1 MVFYGIYICQMVLH
15 MKIMLNSLLVLF
27 VSSAPSIPDTQ
38 TNEQMVYFATDHQM
52 WALDVEA
59 FTYTPVVSLNPT
71 DSVLGRFI
79 VTQDP
84 TQIYFIEH
92 TQAETDDTLNIYDPQ
107 TDTIERIYSHP
118 HLSAMTSPHHEM
130 MFLSLIDME
139 HPERS
144 SVCLLSLRSKA
155 CDTVDIPRSFG
166 SLYWL
171 EDRAFLMIEND
182 GSLESDAIRVYQL
195 PSSEEDRLELV
206 SETFLEGFR
215 SVYPTA
221 MKGTSVYFINY
232 DALSDEKILYSLDT
246 QTFELTE
253 RTDVKISD
261 VPARVIAIR
270 ISPDGK
276 YLAYKIMLDLYV
288 VDLSSGQTVSQIPD
302 VYMFQWVSNE
312 TLVASRSG
320 SRAELYELSL
330 INVVENVTSE
340 RLPIAEETVSVWFSK
355 SL

>member
-1 MVFYGIYICQMVLH
+1 MVLH
-15 MKIMLNSLLVLF
+15 MKVMLNSLLVLL
-27 VSSAPSIPDTQ
+27 VSSACSILGSPTDKHI
-38 TNEQMVYFATDHQM
+38 VYFSTDHQM

-79 VTQDP
+79 MTQDP

-107 TDTIERIYSHP
+107 TDTIERIYLHP

-144 SVCLLSLRSKA
+144 SVCLFSRPSQT

-182 GSLESDAIRVYQL
+182 GWI
-195 PSSEEDRLELV
+195 
-206 SETFLEGFR
+206 
-215 SVYPTA
+215 
-221 MKGTSVYFINY
+221 
-232 DALSDEKILYSLDT
+232 
-246 QTFELTE
+246 
-253 RTDVKISD
+253 
-261 VPARVIAIR
+261 IR
-270 ISPDGK
+270 I
-276 YLAYKIMLDLYV
+276 
-288 VDLSSGQTVSQIPD
+288 
-302 VYMFQWVSNE
+302 
-312 TLVASRSG
+312 
-320 SRAELYELSL
+320 
-330 INVVENVTSE
+330 
-340 RLPIAEETVSVWFSK
+340 
-355 SL
+355 

>member
-1 MVFYGIYICQMVLH
+1 MVLH
-15 MKIMLNSLLVLF
+15 MKIMLNILLVLF

-59 FTYTPVVSLNPT
+59 FTYTPVFSLNPT

-107 TDTIERIYSHP
+107 TDTTERIYSHP
-118 HLSAMTSPHHEM
+118 HLSAMTSPYDDR
-130 MFLSLIDME
+130 MFLYLTGME
-139 HPERS
+139 NPGS
-144 SVCLLSLRSKA
+144 VVCLLSLSSQT
-155 CDTVDIPRSFG
+155 CDTVDIPFG
-166 SLYWL
+166 NLHWL
-171 EDRAFLMIEND
+171 ENGTFLTFKYDLSSE
-182 GSLESDAIRVYQL
+182 LEIIRVYQL

-330 INVVENVTSE
+330 INVAGNVTSE
-340 RLPIAEETVSVWFSK
+340 RLPIAEETVSLRFSK
-355 SL
+355 SF